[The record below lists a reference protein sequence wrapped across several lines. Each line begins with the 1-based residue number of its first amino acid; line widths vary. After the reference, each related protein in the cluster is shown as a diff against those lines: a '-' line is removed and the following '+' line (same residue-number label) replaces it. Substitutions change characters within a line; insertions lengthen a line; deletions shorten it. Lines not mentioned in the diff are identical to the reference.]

1 MEHMDFEI
9 IDFVDDLVRSGR
21 LEDPALGIAKKVVAD
36 RGTQNL
42 SEKQMYVYENYVLK
56 PNIIKECTLCCES
69 IPYSEMAE
77 ALDNG
82 GYCSHCAYM
91 REKIEKE

>member
-1 MEHMDFEI
+1 MDPMDFEI

-36 RGTQNL
+36 RGTENL

-56 PNIIKECTLCCES
+56 PNIIKTCTACAS
-69 IPYSEMAE
+69 TIPYSEMAE

-82 GYCSHCAYM
+82 GYCNYCAHM
-91 REKIEKE
+91 REKYDRD